1 MSRVLNYLG
10 NAYDG
15 LVQYL
20 SNKGQL
26 INQLINNQL
35 HLVICIFSLIYLK
48 IMPITLQWLCKHKY
62 W

>member
-20 SNKGQL
+20 SNNGFFV
-26 INQLINNQL
+26 I
-35 HLVICIFSLIYLK
+35 LVAIWKKLNCL
-48 IMPITLQWLCKHKY
+48 
-62 W
+62 